1 MARQVKQNY
10 DGYNSIFAT
19 NLRVLLMTDSKDGHG
34 TTYKALGEAV
44 GVRQQ
49 TISQYASGQTQ
60 PTSDILLKI
69 ANYFNVSIDYL
80 LTGVSA
86 NNKGYNK
93 ELGLSESSIE
103 LLRRAKDYA
112 QQTEETR
119 TITMPYLDELLSDGE
134 FYQFLEDLHF
144 YVENLKTAEAMDDEM
159 KERFKGLNVED
170 YFVWKLQML
179 VQEFALKE
187 INKLGLNIVSE

>member
-1 MARQVKQNY
+1 MSKQVKQNT
-10 DGYNSIFAT
+10 NSAIYRFPD
-19 NLRVLLMTDSKDGHG
+19 VLYFLLNKPVKDGKT

-49 TISQYASGQTQ
+49 TISQYVSGQSQ
-60 PTSDILLKI
+60 PTAEVLLKI
-69 ANYFNVSIDYL
+69 AKFFNISVDLL

-86 NNKGYNK
+86 KNKSYNE

-103 LLRRAKDYA
+103 LLKKAKGYAEQKDTDRAN
-112 QQTEETR
+112 
-119 TITMPYLDELLSDGE
+119 TIPYLDELLSDKE
-134 FYQFLEDLHF
+134 FFQFLEDLHY

-159 KERFKGLNVED
+159 RERFKGLNVED

>member
-1 MARQVKQNY
+1 MNFFYLLVVTA
-10 DGYNSIFAT
+10 FAP
-19 NLRVLLMTDSKDGHG
+19 LQEEKKLVLPTFLQ
-34 TTYKALGEAV
+34 
-44 GVRQQ
+44 VRQQ
-49 TISQYASGQTQ
+49 TISQYANGLTQ
-60 PTSDILLKI
+60 PTSDVLLKI
-69 ANYFNVSIDYL
+69 SNYFDVSVDYL

-93 ELGLSESSIE
+93 ELGLSESSIV

-112 QQTEETR
+112 QQTDEAKSN
-119 TITMPYLDELLSDGE
+119 TMPYLDELLSDSE

-144 YVENLKTAEAMDDEM
+144 YVENLKTTENMDDEM
-159 KERFKGLNVED
+159 KARFSGLNVED